1 MSLGRSNHDVSVTVK
16 KPDQLT
22 AQEIERWRALLIRS
36 DGFFHPQLQPEW
48 AQLVAEA
55 GLPVEVAVLEAS
67 HGYFGIFAFARH
79 RSSLARPIGGELTD
93 CHAILISPDADLDV
107 RKLMKACGLKSWT
120 FDHLPTGASW
130 LSPYRLGVDPAF
142 SIDLSS
148 GFGEYW
154 ARLRERHASWCRQ
167 LERKRRKLA
176 CEVGELRFEWRSSEE
191 GVLEDLIDWKQHSLQ
206 RSGLRNTFSDPQTQQ
221 LLRLTAGHESAHFSG
236 WLSVLY
242 AGKQRVAIHLGQR
255 SGSDFNAWIP
265 SYHPDYAKCS
275 PGALLHIEL
284 LRSCV
289 EQSVTDVD
297 LGRGSNALK
306 VALATGRTDM
316 AIGAIDDRPLPKLL
330 RRTRFMAANWARN
343 SSYGRTS
350 LQIYRRIRNS

>member
-1 MSLGRSNHDVSVTVK
+1 VSSGRANHDVSVTVK

-22 AQEIERWRALLIRS
+22 AQEIARWRALLVRS

-55 GLPVEVAVLEAS
+55 GFPAEVAVLEGAN
-67 HGYFGIFAFARH
+67 GGFGIFAFARQ
-79 RSSLARPIGGELTD
+79 RSSHAGPIGGVLTD

-107 RKLMKACGLKSWT
+107 RHLMKACGLKSWR
-120 FDHLPTGASW
+120 FDHLPAGASW
-130 LSPYRLGVDPAF
+130 ITPYRLGIDPAF

-154 ARLRERHASWCRQ
+154 AQLRSRHASWCRQ

-176 CEVGELRFEWRSSEE
+176 CEVGELRFELRSEE
-191 GVLEDLIDWKQHSLQ
+191 DGVLEDLIEWKQHSLE
-206 RSGLRNTFSDPQTQQ
+206 RSGLRNTYSDPQTQQ
-221 LLRLTAGHESAHFSG
+221 LLRLTADHDSRHFSG

-242 AGKQRVAIHLGQR
+242 AGSQRVAIHLGQR
-255 SGSDFNAWIP
+255 SGSTFNAWIP
-265 SYHPDYAKCS
+265 SYHPDYAKYS

-289 EQSVTDVD
+289 EQHVTDVD
-297 LGRGSNALK
+297 LGRGENALK
-306 VALATGRTDM
+306 VALATGRTDL
-316 AIGAIDDRPLPKLL
+316 ASGAIDDRRLPKLL
-330 RRTRFMAANWARN
+330 RRTRWMAANWARN
-343 SSYGRTS
+343 SSCGQRS